1 MDAKAF
7 SSAHELPVIRGIN
20 REGES
25 SQHQTGTGAF
35 RWREEDHRCLSAH
48 PKLPRLPLLPGEL
61 SACSFLARRRMLQ
74 ERH

>member
-25 SQHQTGTGAF
+25 SQHHTGTGAF
-35 RWREEDHRCLSAH
+35 RWREEDHRGLSAH
-48 PKLPRLPLLPGEL
+48 PKLPHLPPLPGEL
-61 SACSFLARRRMLQ
+61 SACIFAARRSPLQ

>member
-7 SSAHELPVIRGIN
+7 SSTHELPVIRGIN

-25 SQHQTGTGAF
+25 SRRHTGTGAF
-35 RWREEDHRCLSAH
+35 RWREKDHRDLSAH
-48 PKLPRLPLLPGEL
+48 PKLPRLPLFPGEL
-61 SACSFLARRRMLQ
+61 SACIFPARRSLLQ